1 MILWQLTMPIK
12 KRIEGGLA
20 RVVVVVVVVVG
31 GLAEALS
38 PIPGYYFRQVSQLTV
53 VVGKIGSNCPFADNE
68 RNPCERIT
76 LVGKVEKKGLGDKG
90 RWDGRRN
97 SSSSSSSSTSTLCTY
112 YYEVLLCTP

>member
-38 PIPGYYFRQVSQLTV
+38 PIPGYYFR
-53 VVGKIGSNCPFADNE
+53 
-68 RNPCERIT
+68 
-76 LVGKVEKKGLGDKG
+76 
-90 RWDGRRN
+90 
-97 SSSSSSSSTSTLCTY
+97 
-112 YYEVLLCTP
+112 